1 MIKHYHST
9 GHDLQRT
16 AFRYAQ
22 KACKKGFCGLKL
34 LFLKKIKN
42 FSQKQ
47 QLRSDRFSF
56 MPVGTRYYLIVL
68 ISLSFSMIYAQDMGV
83 RLTSGTLPNATLD
96 VNGSVSFREGTALAL
111 VNGVNSDIAL
121 TAYSFFRITG
131 PTAAFSL
138 TGCAGGVDG
147 RMLTL
152 INASGQT
159 LTLTHQATSTSANQ
173 INTGGSDMSI
183 IAGGIATLFYNS
195 SLSKWVVTSA
205 TNTPPKFSGI
215 GEGSLTDSMLVVNN
229 GIAGRVK
236 PVDFIET
243 YAWGLDGNAGTTAG
257 TNFMGTTDAKDVVF
271 KANGTEGMRLANT
284 TRYLGVGATTPA
296 YKIHVEETGGF
307 DADIAA
313 RLYNTNNL
321 TYQPALLLQ
330 TSGGTKAAATA
341 VANTTALGV
350 IRWGGYD
357 GSAFNDIQCAEI
369 GALTTQTWSTTAHGT
384 SLLFKT
390 VPNSTTTAQSRM
402 IIDQNGNIGIG
413 LTTPSVK
420 LQIDGGNATATYTK
434 FTAGTT
440 TNQTSSDGFDVGV
453 DASGNAVLNQKEAL
467 PMILS
472 TNNTE
477 VIRVSSAGDVL
488 IGALTPAETT
498 GLALVNQSASDQK
511 DDATITTYNS
521 TTTPAFV
528 IFKARGT
535 AVAPTILTN
544 NETIGGFNA
553 NGYTG
558 SAFASLTAVSTV
570 TASDYTT
577 SFGGDIAFKTSRSGT
592 SSERMRIMSTG
603 NVGIG
608 VAAPSHILQISGQG
622 RATNSAW
629 ATTSD
634 VRLKDIDSPYEYGL
648 KELLKVKT
656 YRFHYKKDN
665 PLNLPTDK
673 AFQGVIAQ
681 ELQKVM
687 PEAVA
692 KMPDGYLTVSTD
704 PVFWATVNA
713 VKELD
718 TQNKQLKAE
727 VEQLKAELA
736 KQGKI
741 TESITT
747 RLERLETAL
756 ASKETKST
764 TNGQK

>member
-173 INTGGSDMSI
+173 INTGGSNMTI
-183 IAGGIATLFYNS
+183 TAGGIVTLFYNS

-205 TNTPPKFSGI
+205 TNTPAKFNGI
-215 GEGSLTDSMLVVNN
+215 GEGLLTDSMLVVNN
-229 GIAGRVK
+229 GIAAKVK
-236 PVDFIET
+236 SVDFIET
-243 YAWGLDGNAGTTAG
+243 YAWGIDGNSNITDDTHFFGTTNSVPLSMRVNNQKAGRIDHLNGNAFWGYQSGNVNTGAYNTFIGHQAGVANATGNNNVAVGYQAGSTNTTGSNNTFLGYQANASSVALTNATAIGYTASVAASNTLILGGTG
-257 TNFMGTTDAKDVVF
+257 TN
-271 KANGTEGMRLANT
+271 
-284 TRYLGVGATTPA
+284 
-296 YKIHVEETGGF
+296 
-307 DADIAA
+307 
-313 RLYNTNNL
+313 
-321 TYQPALLLQ
+321 
-330 TSGGTKAAATA
+330 A
-341 VANTTALGV
+341 VNV
-350 IRWGGYD
+350 
-357 GSAFNDIQCAEI
+357 
-369 GALTTQTWSTTAHGT
+369 
-384 SLLFKT
+384 
-390 VPNSTTTAQSRM
+390 
-402 IIDQNGNIGIG
+402 GIG

-420 LQIDGGNATATYTK
+420 LQIDGGSATATYTK

-477 VIRVSSAGDVL
+477 VVRVTSAGDVL
-488 IGALTPAETT
+488 IGALSPAETT
-498 GLALVNQSASDQK
+498 GLALVNQSSNDRKYYAI
-511 DDATITTYNS
+511 ITTYNS
-521 TTTPAFV
+521 TTTPAFI

-535 AVAPTILTN
+535 AAAPIILTN

-553 NGYTG
+553 NGYIG
-558 SAFASLTAVSTV
+558 SAFTSLTAVSTV
-570 TASDYTT
+570 TASDFTT
-577 SFGGDIAFKTSRSGT
+577 SFGGDIAFKTSRSGI
-592 SSERMRIMSTG
+592 SAERMRVMSTG

-608 VAAPSHILQISGQG
+608 VVAPSHILQINGQG

-629 ATTSD
+629 ATSSD
-634 VRLKDIDSPYEYGL
+634 IRLKNIDSTYEYGL
-648 KELLKVKT
+648 KELLKINT
-656 YRFHYKKDN
+656 YRFHYKQDN